1 MGVELYT
8 YMINSTMGKTTDETK
23 LFVRFLREKG
33 IKYAYAE
40 ETLRY
45 ERRKKYAW
53 KMYSTL
59 LSDEVGGDLLKFLDS
74 IFSRKLYSVIHY
86 SFSFVNTKKDR
97 DFWDEMEVEWY
108 ERSGMV

>member
-1 MGVELYT
+1 
-8 YMINSTMGKTTDETK
+8 MINSVMDKTSDGARR
-23 LFVRFLREKG
+23 LVRFLREKG

-40 ETLRY
+40 ETLRFAYIKKY
-45 ERRKKYAW
+45 ERKEFSRF
-53 KMYSTL
+53 

>member
-1 MGVELYT
+1 MY
-8 YMINSTMGKTTDETK
+8 KTTDETK

-59 LSDEVGGDLLKFLDS
+59 LSDEVGGNLLKYFDIL
-74 IFSRKLYSVIHY
+74 FSRYYIYNVIHY
-86 SFSFVNTKKDR
+86 SFSWVNTKKGR
-97 DFWDEMEVEWY
+97 DFWAEMEGEWEWNY
-108 ERSGMV
+108 IHI

>member
-1 MGVELYT
+1 MD
-8 YMINSTMGKTTDETK
+8 KTTDGTK

-59 LSDEVGGDLLKFLDS
+59 LSDEVGGNLLKYFDIL
-74 IFSRKLYSVIHY
+74 FSRHIYNVIHY
-86 SFSFVNTKKDR
+86 SFSWVNTKKGR
-97 DFWDEMEVEWY
+97 DFLAQMEGEWEWNY
-108 ERSGMV
+108 IHI

>member
-1 MGVELYT
+1 
-8 YMINSTMGKTTDETK
+8 MINSTMGKTTDETK
-23 LFVRFLREKG
+23 LFVRFLKEKG
-33 IKYAYAE
+33 IKYAYTE
-40 ETLRY
+40 ETLRFAYIKKY
-45 ERRKKYAW
+45 ERKEFSRF
-53 KMYSTL
+53 L
-59 LSDEVGGDLLKFLDS
+59 NDEVGGDLLKFLDS

>member
-1 MGVELYT
+1 MKYNTVMYKVNNGT
-8 YMINSTMGKTTDETK
+8 R
-23 LFVRFLREKG
+23 LFIRFLREKG

-59 LSDEVGGDLLKFLDS
+59 LSDEVGGNLLKYFDIL
-74 IFSRKLYSVIHY
+74 FSRHIYNVIHY
-86 SFSFVNTKKDR
+86 SFSWVNTKNGYN
-97 DFWDEMEVEWY
+97 FWAKMEGEWY
-108 ERSGMV
+108 EIIRHT

>member
-1 MGVELYT
+1 
-8 YMINSTMGKTTDETK
+8 MGKTTDETK

-59 LSDEVGGDLLKFLDS
+59 LSDDVNGDLLKYFDIL
-74 IFSRKLYSVIHY
+74 FSRHIYNVIHY
-86 SFSFVNTKKDR
+86 SFSWVNTKKGR
-97 DFWDEMEVEWY
+97 DFWAQMEGEWEWY
-108 ERSGMV
+108 YIHIND